1 MAELAGAGFVSI
13 RKAENTLPVTAE
25 SVMYHGA
32 LLDSGPLGARRVFS
46 LAPGMQDWTLNY
58 YSKQN
63 KLSW

>member
-13 RKAENTLPVTAE
+13 RKDKNTLPVTTV
-25 SVMYHGA
+25 SLMYRGA
-32 LLDSGPLGARRVFS
+32 LLDSGPLGARRAFS